1 MTIRVAQV
9 ATGNAGRLTLR
20 QLITDDRFELV
31 AVSVSNPDKFGMD
44 AGELAGLPPTTGVA
58 AVGGLDAVIA
68 AGPECVVY
76 CAMGDTRPVEATN
89 DVRKLLEAGIDVVGS
104 APGTLQFPWGTMPQK
119 VIDKVEASAQA
130 GRASVYITG
139 VDPGFAS
146 DLVPLALASTC
157 QRVEQVKCYELADY
171 ATYDGA
177 EVMFDLMGF
186 GKPVGETPLLFL
198 PGVLGLAWGTA
209 LRMMAAGLGFVIDDI
224 VEDWEAEPAPESYD
238 IAAGRI
244 EKGTIAALKFSIS
257 GMVAG
262 HPAVVVEHVT
272 RTRDDLRPDWARPAA
287 GGGSYRVEITG
298 EPSYVVDVVP
308 SSEHGDHNHAAIVA
322 ACGRIV
328 NAIPDVRRPP
338 RHPHDPRPPAAHR
351 ARDVRRAV
359 GQHRRAALTSVR
371 AALCVRWCGCGR
383 RVLAVPPEPPAG
395 SDVGLGPQ
403 RGRPCGSCVGNG
415 PGDDRDDAAQRP
427 RVGR

>member
-1 MTIRVAQV
+1 MTIRVAQF

-31 AVSVSNPDKFGMD
+31 ALGVSNPEKLGRD
-44 AGELAGLPPTTGVA
+44 AGELAGLDVV
-58 AVGGLDAVIA
+58 VGIA
-68 AGPECVVY
+68 AGAGIDELLAAKPECIVY
-76 CAMGDTRPVEATN
+76 CAMGDTRPVEALK
-89 DVRKLLEAGIDVVGS
+89 DIRRILEAGIDVVGS
-104 APGTLQFPWGTMPQK
+104 APGTLQYPWGTMPAG

-130 GRASVYITG
+130 GNASVYVTG

-146 DLVPLALASTC
+146 DLLPLALASTC
-157 QRVEQVKCYELADY
+157 QRVEQIKCYELADY

-186 GKPVGETPLLFL
+186 GKPITDTPLLFL

-209 LRMMAAGLGFVIDDI
+209 IGMMAAGLGIEVEEI
-224 VEDWEAEPAPESYD
+224 VEHWEAEPAPESYD

-257 GMVAG
+257 GLVG
-262 HPAVVVEHVT
+262 SHPAVVVEHVT
-272 RTRDDLRPDWARPAA
+272 RTRDDLRPDWARPTA
-287 GGGSYRVEITG
+287 GGGSYRIEITG

-328 NAIPDVRRPP
+328 NAIPDVV
-338 RHPHDPRPPAAHR
+338 AAAPGIR
-351 ARDVRRAV
+351 TTLDLPLPTGRGTYV
-359 GQHRRAALTSVR
+359 GATKQ
-371 AALCVRWCGCGR
+371 
-383 RVLAVPPEPPAG
+383 
-395 SDVGLGPQ
+395 
-403 RGRPCGSCVGNG
+403 
-415 PGDDRDDAAQRP
+415 
-427 RVGR
+427 

>member
-1 MTIRVAQV
+1 MAIRVAQV
-9 ATGNAGRLTLR
+9 GTGNAGMLTLR
-20 QLITDDRFELV
+20 QLISDDRFELV
-31 AVSVSNPDKFGMD
+31 AVSVSTPDKVGRD
-44 AGELAGLPPTTGVA
+44 AGELAGLDVVTGVA
-58 AVGGLDAVIA
+58 AVASLDELMSAN
-68 AGPECVVY
+68 PECAVY

-89 DVRKLLEAGIDVVGS
+89 DVRALLEAGIDVVGS
-104 APGTLQFPWGTMPQK
+104 APGTLQFPWGTMPDK
-119 VIDKVEASAQA
+119 VIDKVEASARA
-130 GRASVYITG
+130 GNATVYITG

-157 QRVEQVKCYELADY
+157 QRIEQVKCYELADY

-186 GKPVGETPLLFL
+186 GQPMTDTPLLFL

-209 LRMMAAGLGFVIDDI
+209 IRMMATGLGIAVDEI
-224 VEDWEAEPAPESYD
+224 VEHWEAEPAPESYD

-262 HPAVVVEHVT
+262 HPAIVVEHVT

-298 EPSYVVDVVP
+298 EPSYVVDIVP
-308 SSEHGDHNHAAIVA
+308 SSAHGDHNHAAIVA

-328 NAIPDVRRPP
+328 NSIPDVLAAEPGIRTTLDLPLPTGHGTFSRPL
-338 RHPHDPRPPAAHR
+338 R
-351 ARDVRRAV
+351 
-359 GQHRRAALTSVR
+359 
-371 AALCVRWCGCGR
+371 
-383 RVLAVPPEPPAG
+383 
-395 SDVGLGPQ
+395 
-403 RGRPCGSCVGNG
+403 
-415 PGDDRDDAAQRP
+415 
-427 RVGR
+427 

>member
-9 ATGNAGRLTLR
+9 ATGNAGMLTLR
-20 QLITDDRFELV
+20 QLIGDPRFELV
-31 AVSVSNPDKFGMD
+31 AVSTSTAGKVGKD
-44 AGELAGLPPTTGVA
+44 AGELAGIDVVTGVV
-58 AVGGLDAVIA
+58 AVASLEELIA
-68 AGPECVVY
+68 AEPECVVY

-89 DVRKLLEAGIDVVGS
+89 DVRRLLEAGIDVVGS

-119 VIDKVEASAQA
+119 VIDKVEASARA
-130 GRASVYITG
+130 GDATVYVTG

-146 DLVPLALASTC
+146 DLLPLALASTC

-186 GKPVGETPLLFL
+186 GHPVDSTPMLFL

-209 LRMMAAGLGFVIDDI
+209 IRMIASGLGVEVDEI
-224 VEDWEAEPAPESYD
+224 VEFWEAEPAPESYD

-244 EKGTIAALKFSIS
+244 EKGTIAALHFSIT

-262 HPAVVVEHVT
+262 RPAIVIEHVT
-272 RTRDDLRPDWARPAA
+272 RTRDDLRPDWARPSA
-287 GGGSYRVEITG
+287 GGGAYRVEITG
-298 EPSYVVDVVP
+298 EPSYVVDIVP

-328 NAIPDVRRPP
+328 NAIPDVRAAAPGIVTTLDLPLPTGRGTFV
-338 RHPHDPRPPAAHR
+338 PAA
-351 ARDVRRAV
+351 
-359 GQHRRAALTSVR
+359 G
-371 AALCVRWCGCGR
+371 
-383 RVLAVPPEPPAG
+383 
-395 SDVGLGPQ
+395 
-403 RGRPCGSCVGNG
+403 
-415 PGDDRDDAAQRP
+415 
-427 RVGR
+427 

>member
-1 MTIRVAQV
+1 MPIRVAQV
-9 ATGNAGRLTLR
+9 GTGNAGMLTLR
-20 QLITDDRFELV
+20 QLIADDRFELV
-31 AVSVSNPDKFGMD
+31 AVSVSTPEKVGRD
-44 AGELAGLPPTTGVA
+44 AGELAGLDVVTGVT
-58 AVGGLDAVIA
+58 AVGDLDALVA
-68 AGPECVVY
+68 ARPECAVY

-104 APGTLQFPWGTMPQK
+104 APGTLQFPWGTMPDK
-119 VIDKVEASAQA
+119 VIEKVEASARA
-130 GRASVYITG
+130 GAATVYITG

-146 DLVPLALASTC
+146 DLLPLALASTC
-157 QRVEQVKCYELADY
+157 QRIEQIRCFELADY

-186 GKPVGETPLLFL
+186 GRPVTDTPLLFL

-209 LRMMAAGLGFVIDDI
+209 IRMMATGLGIEVDDI
-224 VEDWEAEPAPESYD
+224 IEHWEAEPAPESYD

-244 EKGTIAALKFSIS
+244 EKGTIAALRFSIS

-262 HPAVVVEHVT
+262 HPAIVVEHVT

-287 GGGSYRVEITG
+287 GGGSYRIEITG

-328 NAIPDVRRPP
+328 NAIPDVLAAEPGIRTTLDLPLP
-338 RHPHDPRPPAAHR
+338 TGHGTFSPALR
-351 ARDVRRAV
+351 
-359 GQHRRAALTSVR
+359 
-371 AALCVRWCGCGR
+371 
-383 RVLAVPPEPPAG
+383 
-395 SDVGLGPQ
+395 
-403 RGRPCGSCVGNG
+403 
-415 PGDDRDDAAQRP
+415 
-427 RVGR
+427 

>member
-1 MTIRVAQV
+1 MTSRVAQV
-9 ATGNAGRLTLR
+9 ATGNAGMLTLR
-20 QLITDDRFELV
+20 QLIDDPRVELV
-31 AVSVSNPDKFGMD
+31 AVSTSSPDKVGRD
-44 AGELAGLPPTTGVA
+44 AGELAGLPVTTGVA
-58 AVGGLDAVIA
+58 AVGDLDALIA

-89 DVRKLLEAGIDVVGS
+89 DVRRLLEAGIDVVGS
-104 APGTLQFPWGTMPQK
+104 APGTLQYPWGTMPQK
-119 VIDKVEASAQA
+119 VIDKVEGAAQA
-130 GRASVYITG
+130 GGASVYITG

-157 QRVEQVKCYELADY
+157 QRITQVKTYELADY

-186 GKPVGETPLLFL
+186 GKPVTDTPLLFL
-198 PGVLGLAWGTA
+198 PGVLSMAWGTA
-209 LRMMAAGLGFVIDDI
+209 IRMTATALGFEVDDI
-224 VEDWEAEPAPESYD
+224 VEHWEVEPAPEGYD

-244 EKGTIAALKFSIS
+244 EEGTIAAMKFSIS
-257 GMVAG
+257 GLVAG

-328 NAIPDVRRPP
+328 NAIPDVV
-338 RHPHDPRPPAAHR
+338 AAAPGIRTTLDLPLPTGHGTY
-351 ARDVRRAV
+351 A
-359 GQHRRAALTSVR
+359 
-371 AALCVRWCGCGR
+371 
-383 RVLAVPPEPPAG
+383 
-395 SDVGLGPQ
+395 
-403 RGRPCGSCVGNG
+403 G
-415 PGDDRDDAAQRP
+415 PGS
-427 RVGR
+427 GR